1 VNINH
6 LNLAKFVY
14 NSTKYSTIG
23 VNPFE
28 LELGV
33 EAKQSMDLII
43 PKFGR
48 DYCKGGKNVVALHQ
62 KCHFMTNLI

>member
-6 LNLAKFVY
+6 LILSKFCY

-23 VNPFE
+23 LNPFE

-33 EAKQSMDLII
+33 ETKQSMDLII
-43 PKFGR
+43 PRFGR
-48 DYCKGGKNVVALHQ
+48 DYCKGGKNVEALHQ
-62 KCHFMTNLI
+62 KRHFMTNLI

>member
-6 LNLAKFVY
+6 LGLARFCYNL
-14 NSTKYSTIG
+14 TKYSTIG

-33 EAKQSMDLII
+33 EAKQSMDLIN
-43 PKFGR
+43 KV
-48 DYCKGGKNVVALHQ
+48 GKRLLERRQ
-62 KCHFMTNLI
+62 KC